1 MGKMNGQELAE
12 FYIKNQKLSSPNM
25 DLSHR
30 CILRCPQCLRQKV
43 EGLPRIKRS
52 FDIGKPEFR
61 KILNYYENQITFC
74 GQISDPIY
82 HPDFLAFLEMM
93 NGLGK
98 GLRVATNG
106 TNDKSGNMD
115 NKWWDKAYSYGLGEN
130 CWVFG
135 VDGLDEK
142 SELYRIG
149 SNFKQV
155 WETMK
160 IGVQAGHPIVWQYI
174 IFGYNEHEIERA
186 KEIAHKE
193 GITLLLIKTNRG
205 FDPRSRT
212 LRKNVQKQYENFQRP
227 SEKNTVKKIKS
238 EEYFNVTPELER
250 WRKVRQGA
258 FK

>member
-1 MGKMNGQELAE
+1 MNGQELAE

-61 KILNYYENQITFC
+61 KILNYYDNQITFC

-93 NGLGK
+93 DGLGK

-106 TNDKSGNMD
+106 TNTKGMD
-115 NKWWDKAYSYGLGEN
+115 EKWWEKAYSYGLGEN
-130 CWVFG
+130 CWYFG

-160 IGVQAGHPIVWQYI
+160 MGVQAGHPIVWQFI
-174 IFGYNEHEIERA
+174 IFGYNEHEIEQA

-193 GITLLLIKTNRG
+193 GITLLLVKTNRG

-212 LRKNVQKQYENFQRP
+212 LRKNVQKQYENFAVP
-227 SEKNTVKKIKS
+227 SDKNRVKKIKS
-238 EEYFNVTPELER
+238 EEYFNVTPELKR
-250 WRKVRQGA
+250 WRQVRQGVL
-258 FK
+258 K

>member
-1 MGKMNGQELAE
+1 MNGQELAE

-212 LRKNVQKQYENFQRP
+212 LRKNVQKQYENFQKP

>member
-1 MGKMNGQELAE
+1 MNGQELAE

-61 KILNYYENQITFC
+61 KILNYYDNQITFC

-93 NGLGK
+93 DGLGK

-115 NKWWDKAYSYGLGEN
+115 DKWWEKAYSYGLGEN
-130 CWVFG
+130 CWYFG
-135 VDGLDEK
+135 VDGLDKK

-149 SNFKQV
+149 SNFEQV

-160 IGVQAGHPIVWQYI
+160 MGVQAGHPIVWQYI
-174 IFGYNEHEIERA
+174 IFGYNEHEIEQA

-193 GITLLLIKTNRG
+193 GITLLLVKTNRG
-205 FDPRSRT
+205 FDPRSRN
-212 LRKNVQKQYENFQRP
+212 LRKNVQKAYENFNVP
-227 SEKNTVKKIKS
+227 SEKNRVKKIKS

-258 FK
+258 FR

>member
-1 MGKMNGQELAE
+1 MKERYSD
-12 FYIKNQKLSSPNM
+12 FYIRNQRFSSPNM

-43 EGLPRIKRS
+43 EGLPRIARS
-52 FDIGKPEFR
+52 FDIDPNEFR
-61 KILNYYENQITFC
+61 KILSYYEHQITFC

-82 HPDFLAFLEMM
+82 HPQFLTFLEMM
-93 NGLGK
+93 DGLGK

-115 NKWWDKAYSYGLGEN
+115 DKWWEKAYSYGLGEN
-130 CWVFG
+130 CWYFG

-149 SNFKQV
+149 SNFEQV

-160 IGVQAGHPIVWQYI
+160 MGVAMGHPIVWQYI

-186 KEIAHKE
+186 KEMAEEE
-193 GITLLLIKTNRG
+193 GITLLLINTNRG
-205 FDPRSRT
+205 FDPRSRN
-212 LRKNVQKQYENFQRP
+212 LRKNVQQAYANFQKP
-227 SEKNTVKKIKS
+227 SDKYTVKKIKK
-238 EEYFNVTPELER
+238 ETYFNVTPELTH
-250 WRKVRQGA
+250 WRKVRHGA
-258 FK
+258 LK

>member
-1 MGKMNGQELAE
+1 
-12 FYIKNQKLSSPNM
+12 M

-115 NKWWDKAYSYGLGEN
+115 DKWWEKAYSYGLGEN

-160 IGVQAGHPIVWQYI
+160 MGVQAGHPIVWQFI
-174 IFGYNEHEIERA
+174 IFGYNEHEIEQA

-212 LRKNVQKQYENFQRP
+212 LRKNVQKQYENFQKP

>member
-115 NKWWDKAYSYGLGEN
+115 DKWWEKAYSYGLGEN

-160 IGVQAGHPIVWQYI
+160 MGVQAGHPIVWQFI
-174 IFGYNEHEIERA
+174 IFGYNEHEIEQA

-212 LRKNVQKQYENFQRP
+212 LRKNVQKQYENFQKP

>member
-1 MGKMNGQELAE
+1 MNGQELAE

-61 KILNYYENQITFC
+61 KILNYYDNQITFC

-93 NGLGK
+93 DGLGK

-115 NKWWDKAYSYGLGEN
+115 DKWWEKAYSYGLGEN
-130 CWVFG
+130 CWYFG

-160 IGVQAGHPIVWQYI
+160 MGVAAGHPIVWQFI
-174 IFGYNEHEIERA
+174 IFGYNEHEIEQA

-205 FDPRSRT
+205 FDPRSRN
-212 LRKNVQKQYENFQRP
+212 LRKNVQKAYENFNVP
-227 SEKNTVKKIKS
+227 SEKNRVKKIKS

>member
-1 MGKMNGQELAE
+1 MKEKHSD
-12 FYIKNQKLSSPNM
+12 FYIRNQRFSSPNM

>member
-1 MGKMNGQELAE
+1 MNGQELAE

-61 KILNYYENQITFC
+61 KILNYYDNQITFC

-93 NGLGK
+93 DGLGK
-98 GLRVATNG
+98 GLRIATNG

-115 NKWWDKAYSYGLGEN
+115 EKWWEKAYSYGLGEN
-130 CWVFG
+130 CWYFG
-135 VDGLDEK
+135 VDGLDKK

-149 SNFKQV
+149 SNFEQV

-160 IGVQAGHPIVWQYI
+160 MGVQAGHPIVWQYI
-174 IFGYNEHEIERA
+174 IFGYNEHEIEQA

-205 FDPRSRT
+205 FDPRSRN
-212 LRKNVQKQYENFQRP
+212 LRKNVQKAYENFNVP
-227 SEKNTVKKIKS
+227 SEKNRVKKIKS
-238 EEYFNVTPELER
+238 EEYFNVTPELKR
-250 WRKVRQGA
+250 WRQVREGA
-258 FK
+258 LK

>member
-1 MGKMNGQELAE
+1 MNGQELAE

-61 KILNYYENQITFC
+61 KILNYYDNQITFC

-93 NGLGK
+93 DGLGK

-115 NKWWDKAYSYGLGEN
+115 DKWWEKAYSYGLGEN
-130 CWVFG
+130 CWYFG
-135 VDGLDEK
+135 VDGLDKK

-149 SNFKQV
+149 SNFEQV

-160 IGVQAGHPIVWQYI
+160 MGVQAGHPIVWQYI
-174 IFGYNEHEIERA
+174 IFGYNEHEIEQA

-205 FDPRSRT
+205 FDPRSRN
-212 LRKNVQKQYENFQRP
+212 LRKNVQKAYENFNVP
-227 SEKNTVKKIKS
+227 SEKNRVKKIKS

>member
-1 MGKMNGQELAE
+1 MNGQELAE
-12 FYIKNQKLSSPNM
+12 FYIKNQRLSSPNM

-115 NKWWDKAYSYGLGEN
+115 NKWWDKAYSYGHGEN

-160 IGVQAGHPIVWQYI
+160 MGVQAGHPIVWQFI
-174 IFGYNEHEIERA
+174 IFGYNEHEIEQA

-212 LRKNVQKQYENFQRP
+212 LRKNVQKQYENFQKP

>member
-1 MGKMNGQELAE
+1 MNGQELAE

>member
-1 MGKMNGQELAE
+1 MNGQELAE
-12 FYIKNQKLSSPNM
+12 FYIKNQRLSSPNM

-115 NKWWDKAYSYGLGEN
+115 DKWWEKAYSYGLGEN

-160 IGVQAGHPIVWQYI
+160 MGVQAGHPIVWQFI
-174 IFGYNEHEIERA
+174 IFGYNEHEIEQA

-212 LRKNVQKQYENFQRP
+212 LRKNVQKQYENFQKP

>member
-1 MGKMNGQELAE
+1 MNGQELAE

-115 NKWWDKAYSYGLGEN
+115 DKWWEKAYSYGLGEN
-130 CWVFG
+130 CWYFG

-160 IGVQAGHPIVWQYI
+160 MGVQAGHPIVWQYI
-174 IFGYNEHEIERA
+174 IFGYNEHEIEQA

-193 GITLLLIKTNRG
+193 GITLLLVKTNRG

-212 LRKNVQKQYENFQRP
+212 LRKNVQKQYENFQKP

>member
-1 MGKMNGQELAE
+1 MNGQELAE

-61 KILNYYENQITFC
+61 KILNYYDNQITFC

-93 NGLGK
+93 DGLGK

-115 NKWWDKAYSYGLGEN
+115 DKWWEKAYSYGLGEN
-130 CWVFG
+130 CWYFG
-135 VDGLDEK
+135 VDGLDKK

-149 SNFKQV
+149 SNFEQV

-160 IGVQAGHPIVWQYI
+160 MGVQAGHPIVWQYI
-174 IFGYNEHEIERA
+174 IFGYNEHEIEQA

-193 GITLLLIKTNRG
+193 GITLLLVKTNRG
-205 FDPRSRT
+205 FDPRSRN
-212 LRKNVQKQYENFQRP
+212 LRKNVQKAYDNFAVP
-227 SEKNTVKKIKS
+227 SDKNRVKKIKS

-258 FK
+258 FR

>member
-1 MGKMNGQELAE
+1 MNGQELAE

-115 NKWWDKAYSYGLGEN
+115 DKWWEKAYSYGLGEN

-160 IGVQAGHPIVWQYI
+160 MGVQAGHPIVWQFI
-174 IFGYNEHEIERA
+174 IFGYNEHEIEQA

>member
-1 MGKMNGQELAE
+1 MNGQELAE

-115 NKWWDKAYSYGLGEN
+115 DKWWEKAYSYGLGEN

>member
-1 MGKMNGQELAE
+1 MNGQELAE
-12 FYIKNQKLSSPNM
+12 FYIKNQTLSSPNM

-93 NGLGK
+93 DGLGK

-115 NKWWDKAYSYGLGEN
+115 DKWWEKAYSYGLGEN
-130 CWVFG
+130 CWYFG
-135 VDGLDEK
+135 VDGLDKK

-149 SNFKQV
+149 SNFEQV

-160 IGVQAGHPIVWQYI
+160 MGVQAGHPIVWQYI
-174 IFGYNEHEIERA
+174 IFGYNEHEIEQA

-212 LRKNVQKQYENFQRP
+212 LRKNVQKAYENFAVP
-227 SEKNTVKKIKS
+227 SEKNRVKKIKS

>member
-1 MGKMNGQELAE
+1 MNGQELAE
-12 FYIKNQKLSSPNM
+12 FYIKNQRLSSPNM

-115 NKWWDKAYSYGLGEN
+115 DKWWDKAYSYGLGEN

-160 IGVQAGHPIVWQYI
+160 MGVQAGHPIVWQFI
-174 IFGYNEHEIERA
+174 IFGYNEHEIEQA

-212 LRKNVQKQYENFQRP
+212 LRKNVQKQYENFQKP

>member
-1 MGKMNGQELAE
+1 MNGQELAE

-106 TNDKSGNMD
+106 TNTKGMD
-115 NKWWDKAYSYGLGEN
+115 EKWWEKAYSYGLGEN
-130 CWVFG
+130 CWYFG

-160 IGVQAGHPIVWQYI
+160 MGVQAGHPIVWQYI
-174 IFGYNEHEIERA
+174 IFGYNEHEIEQA

-193 GITLLLIKTNRG
+193 GITLLLVKTNRG

-212 LRKNVQKQYENFQRP
+212 LRKNVQEAYANFNVP
-227 SEKNTVKKIKS
+227 SDKNRVKKIKS
-238 EEYFNVTPELER
+238 EEYFNVTPELKR
-250 WRKVRQGA
+250 WRQVREGA
-258 FK
+258 LK

>member
-1 MGKMNGQELAE
+1 MNGQELAE

-61 KILNYYENQITFC
+61 KILNYYDNQITFC

-93 NGLGK
+93 DGLGK

-115 NKWWDKAYSYGLGEN
+115 DKWWEKAYSYGLGEN
-130 CWVFG
+130 CWYFG
-135 VDGLDEK
+135 VDGLDKK

-149 SNFKQV
+149 SNFEQV

-160 IGVQAGHPIVWQYI
+160 MGVQAGHPIVWQYI
-174 IFGYNEHEIERA
+174 IFGYNEHEIEQA

-193 GITLLLIKTNRG
+193 GITLLLVKTNRG
-205 FDPRSRT
+205 FDPRSRN
-212 LRKNVQKQYENFQRP
+212 LRKNVQKAYENFNVP
-227 SEKNTVKKIKS
+227 SEKNRVKKIKS

>member
-1 MGKMNGQELAE
+1 MNGQELAE

-61 KILNYYENQITFC
+61 KILNYYDNQITFC

-93 NGLGK
+93 DGLGK
-98 GLRVATNG
+98 GLRIATNG

-115 NKWWDKAYSYGLGEN
+115 DKWWEKAYSYGLGEN
-130 CWVFG
+130 CWYFG
-135 VDGLDEK
+135 VDGLDKK

-149 SNFKQV
+149 SNFEQV

-160 IGVQAGHPIVWQYI
+160 VGVQYGHPIVWQYI
-174 IFGYNEHEIERA
+174 IFGYNEHEIEQA

-205 FDPRSRT
+205 FDPRSRN
-212 LRKNVQKQYENFQRP
+212 LRKNVQKAYENFNVP
-227 SEKNTVKKIKS
+227 SEKNRVKKIKS
-238 EEYFNVTPELER
+238 EEYFNVTPELKR
-250 WRKVRQGA
+250 WRQVREGA
-258 FK
+258 LK

>member
-1 MGKMNGQELAE
+1 MNGQELAE

-115 NKWWDKAYSYGLGEN
+115 NKWWDKAYSYGHGEN

>member
-1 MGKMNGQELAE
+1 MSHYTD
-12 FYIKNQKLSSPNM
+12 FYIQNQKLSSPNM

-115 NKWWDKAYSYGLGEN
+115 DKWWEKAYSYGLGEN
-130 CWVFG
+130 SWVFG

-142 SELYRIG
+142 SQLYRIG

-160 IGVQAGHPIVWQYI
+160 MGVQAGHPIVWQFI
-174 IFGYNEHEIERA
+174 IFGYNEHEIEQA

-212 LRKNVQKQYENFQRP
+212 LRKNVQKQYENFQKP

-258 FK
+258 FR

>member
-1 MGKMNGQELAE
+1 MNGQELAE

-160 IGVQAGHPIVWQYI
+160 MGVQAGHPIVWQFI
-174 IFGYNEHEIERA
+174 IFGYNEHEIEQA

-212 LRKNVQKQYENFQRP
+212 LRKNVQKQYENFQKP

>member
-1 MGKMNGQELAE
+1 MSELTDL
-12 FYIKNQKLSSPNM
+12 YIRNQRFSSPNM

-52 FDIGKPEFR
+52 FDINQKEFR
-61 KILNYYENQITFC
+61 KVLNYYENQITFC

-82 HPDFLAFLEMM
+82 HPEFLTFLEMM

-98 GLRVATNG
+98 GLRIATNG
-106 TNDKSGNMD
+106 TNTAEMNE
-115 NKWWDKAYSYGLGEN
+115 KWWEKAYSYGLGEN
-130 CWVFG
+130 CWYFG

-160 IGVQAGHPIVWQYI
+160 MGVQAGHPIVWQYI

-186 KEIAHKE
+186 KEIAEKE
-193 GITLLLIKTNRG
+193 RFTLLLIKTNRG
-205 FDPRSRT
+205 FDPKSRN
-212 LRKNVQKQYENFQRP
+212 LRKNVQKAYEEFDVP
-227 SEKNTVKKIKS
+227 SDKHRAKKVKV
-238 EEYFNVTPELER
+238 EEYFNVTPELKH
-250 WRKVRQGA
+250 WRKVREGDL
-258 FK
+258 K

>member
-1 MGKMNGQELAE
+1 MNGQELAE

-61 KILNYYENQITFC
+61 KILNYYDNQITFC

-93 NGLGK
+93 DGLGK

-115 NKWWDKAYSYGLGEN
+115 DKWWEKAYSYGLGEN
-130 CWVFG
+130 CWYFG
-135 VDGLDEK
+135 VDGLDKK

-149 SNFKQV
+149 SNFEQV

-160 IGVQAGHPIVWQYI
+160 MGVQAGHPIVWQYI
-174 IFGYNEHEIERA
+174 IFGYNEHEIEQA

-205 FDPRSRT
+205 FDPRSRN
-212 LRKNVQKQYENFQRP
+212 LRKNVQKAYDNFAVP
-227 SEKNTVKKIKS
+227 SDKNRVKKIKS

>member
-1 MGKMNGQELAE
+1 MNFKNRIVNIDASNKCTLECPKCMRQDYKRMGKKVPGG
-12 FYIKNQKLSSPNM
+12 
-25 DLSHR
+25 DLSIDNFNKLIDYFNGA
-30 CILRCPQCLRQKV
+30 C
-43 EGLPRIKRS
+43 
-52 FDIGKPEFR
+52 
-61 KILNYYENQITFC
+61 FC

-98 GLRVATNG
+98 GLRIATNG
-106 TNDKSGNMD
+106 TNTKGMD
-115 NKWWDKAYSYGLGEN
+115 EKWWEKAYSYGLGEN
-130 CWVFG
+130 CWYFG

-160 IGVQAGHPIVWQYI
+160 MGVQAGHPIVWQYI
-174 IFGYNEHEIERA
+174 IFGYNEHEIEQA

-193 GITLLLIKTNRG
+193 GITLLLVKTNRG
-205 FDPRSRT
+205 FDPRSRN
-212 LRKNVQKQYENFQRP
+212 LRKNVQKAYENFNVP
-227 SEKNTVKKIKS
+227 SDKNRVKKIKS

-258 FK
+258 FR

>member
-1 MGKMNGQELAE
+1 MNGQELAE

-61 KILNYYENQITFC
+61 KILNYYDNQITFC

-93 NGLGK
+93 DGLGK

-115 NKWWDKAYSYGLGEN
+115 DKWWEKAYSYGLGEN
-130 CWVFG
+130 CWYFG

-149 SNFKQV
+149 SNFEQV

-160 IGVQAGHPIVWQYI
+160 MGVQAGHPIVWQYI
-174 IFGYNEHEIERA
+174 IFGYNEHEIEQA

-205 FDPRSRT
+205 FDPRSRN
-212 LRKNVQKQYENFQRP
+212 LRKNVQKAYENFNVP
-227 SEKNTVKKIKS
+227 SEKNRVKKIKS

>member
-1 MGKMNGQELAE
+1 MNGQELAE
-12 FYIKNQKLSSPNM
+12 FYIKNQRLSSPNM

-115 NKWWDKAYSYGLGEN
+115 DKWWDKAYSYGLGEN

-160 IGVQAGHPIVWQYI
+160 IGVQAGHPIVWQFI

>member
-115 NKWWDKAYSYGLGEN
+115 DKWWEKAYSYGLGEN